1 MPRKG
6 KDPEFK
12 PFWSADPPKKDA
24 SKPGRTTDQSR
35 PTARKPTVKAG
46 LPGDADHTATIPAR
60 SAAAAAATKPSRPA
74 QAGTAGPR
82 NAAPWADKAPSERTA
97 VQKARPAR
105 DTEARPFAKQGPD
118 APAEQKRTPGPEF
131 ISKGDHAPKADRAPS
146 GDRAARADHA
156 PRADRARRA
165 EPDAGARRG
174 VIVDAPH
181 RPAGKPGH
189 IAPAEHRPHHRSEQE
204 HGAEKP
210 NLHSGQTLELKIAAT
225 TNEGF
230 GVSMHEG
237 KRVLVAGGLPGEQL
251 VARVTYVGRREA
263 FANTLKCIKT
273 SPDRQPA
280 PACSMGKCCDG
291 CGLMQMRYPA
301 QLAWK
306 KSLVARE
313 IRKYPSLSEVQIFD
327 PLGSPRELN
336 YRNSAK
342 LVVAGKFSEPVI
354 GIYRRNTHDV
364 LEIDDCPLHHPLIN
378 KVVKAAK
385 VGIRKGKV
393 AIYNPKSEMGLL
405 RYLVVRVAEPSDRVM
420 VVLVTS
426 DQGYNEMHHLAKH
439 IQQAVPEVAVVA
451 QNINNSTGNVIF
463 GHKDRFITKA
473 QTLRAYLGEKTFSL
487 SPHSFFQVNS
497 GAAEIIYQKV
507 AELAALTGTERVI
520 DVYCGIGGISMFL
533 ADKAREVVGIE
544 FVEAAVADAT
554 ENAALNRAGNCRFE
568 AGDAA
573 HLIDEIG
580 EDGGADLIVLNP
592 PRKGCEE
599 KVLQSVAGIKPARI
613 IYVSCSPETLSRDL
627 DILSRLG
634 YRTLQVHPVDMFPQ
648 TIHVED
654 VALLERIEA

>member
-1 MPRKG
+1 MPRKI

-12 PFWSADPPKKDA
+12 PFWDADPPKKEHTTV
-24 SKPGRTTDQSR
+24 GRTTDQSR
-35 PTARKPTVKAG
+35 PTARKPTLKTD
-46 LPGDADHTATIPAR
+46 LPKDPAQAATNPAR
-60 SAAAAAATKPSRPA
+60 SSATSGPGKPLRPA
-74 QAGTAGPR
+74 QDGTGAPR
-82 NAAPWADKAPSERTA
+82 SSASRSERPAAAERKQAPRTEGA
-97 VQKARPAR
+97 YQGDSTQKTDQSP
-105 DTEARPFAKQGPD
+105 
-118 APAEQKRTPGPEF
+118 
-131 ISKGDHAPKADRAPS
+131 
-146 GDRAARADHA
+146 RAARA
-156 PRADRARRA
+156 PRAEQATGS
-165 EPDAGARRG
+165 EPRLEPLRES
-174 VIVDAPH
+174 PH

-189 IAPAEHRPHHRSEQE
+189 IAPAEHRAHHRSELPQ
-204 HGAEKP
+204 GADQKA
-210 NLHSGQTLELKIAAT
+210 NLHSGMTLELKIAAT

-301 QLAWK
+301 QLIWK

-313 IRKYPSLSEVQIFD
+313 IRKYPSLAEVQIHD
-327 PLGSPRELN
+327 ALGSPRELN

-354 GIYRRNTHDV
+354 GIYRRNTHEV

-426 DQGYNEMHHLAKH
+426 EQGYNEMHHLAKH
-439 IQQAVPEVAVVA
+439 IQLAVPEVAVVA

-473 QTLRAYLGEKTFSL
+473 QTLRATMGEKTFSL
-487 SPHSFFQVNS
+487 SPHSFFQVN
-497 GAAEIIYQKV
+497 GAAAEIIYQKV
-507 AELAALTGTERVI
+507 RELAALTGTERVI
-520 DVYCGIGGISMFL
+520 DVYCGIGGISIFL
-533 ADKAREVVGIE
+533 ADRAREVVGIE

-580 EDGGADLIVLNP
+580 ADGGAELIVLNP

-634 YRTLQVHPVDMFPQ
+634 YRTVEVHPVDMFPQ

>member
-6 KDPEFK
+6 KDAAFK
-12 PFWSADPPKKDA
+12 PFWEHETPAKEGAKAPRGS
-24 SKPGRTTDQSR
+24 DQSR
-35 PTARKPTVKAG
+35 PTARKPALKSVQPKDGDRAPLSGPAAPAAG
-46 LPGDADHTATIPAR
+46 
-60 SAAAAAATKPSRPA
+60 AAAKPVRAGRSGAQGSAPGAVKTESAQRTTAGREASDTGTRPATPPRPA
-74 QAGTAGPR
+74 QA
-82 NAAPWADKAPSERTA
+82 
-97 VQKARPAR
+97 
-105 DTEARPFAKQGPD
+105 PD
-118 APAEQKRTPGPEF
+118 GKR
-131 ISKGDHAPKADRAPS
+131 
-146 GDRAARADHA
+146 A
-156 PRADRARRA
+156 PRAGATSPAPHRHAADQAPGDGPA
-165 EPDAGARRG
+165 AGAAKARAT
-174 VIVDAPH
+174 DAVL
-181 RPAGKPGH
+181 RPAGKAGH
-189 IAPAEHRPHHRSEQE
+189 IAPAEHRPQHRPE
-204 HGAEKP
+204 HPHGVEP
-210 NLHSGQTLELKIAAT
+210 VPHLHSGQTLELKIAAT

-237 KRVLVAGGLPGEQL
+237 KRILVANGLPGEQL

-263 FANTLKCIKT
+263 FANTIKTIKT
-273 SPDRQPA
+273 SPDRQLS
-280 PACSMGKCCDG
+280 PACQMGKCCDG

-313 IRKYPSLSEVQIFD
+313 IRKFPSLAEVEIFD
-327 PLGSPRELN
+327 TVGSPKELN

-342 LVVAGKFSEPVI
+342 LVVAGKFSAPVI
-354 GIYRRNTHDV
+354 GIYRRNTHEV
-364 LEIDDCPLHHPLIN
+364 LEIDDCPLHHELIN

-385 VGIRKGKV
+385 AGIRKGKV
-393 AIYNPKSEMGLL
+393 PIYNPKSEMGLL
-405 RYLVVRVAEPSDRVM
+405 RYLVVRVAEPGDRVM

-426 DQGYNEMHHLAKH
+426 EQGYNEMHHLAKH

-473 QTLRAYLGEKTFSL
+473 QTLRAHLGEKTFSL
-487 SPHSFFQVNS
+487 SPHSFYQVNS
-497 GAAEIIYQKV
+497 GAAQVIYRKV
-507 AELAALTGTERVI
+507 RELAALTGVERVL
-520 DVYCGIGGISMFL
+520 DVYCGIGGISIFL
-533 ADKAREVVGIE
+533 ADRAREVVGIE

-554 ENAALNRAGNCRFE
+554 ENAALNRASNCRFE

-580 EDGGADLIVLNP
+580 EEGGADLIVLNP

>member
-1 MPRKG
+1 MKNKNDGPKRNKAEMPRKG
-6 KDPEFK
+6 KDSEFK
-12 PFWSADPPKKDA
+12 PFWEAEAPKKDA
-24 SKPGRTTDQSR
+24 AKAPRGSDQSR
-35 PTARKPTVKAG
+35 PTARKPTLKSE
-46 LPGDADHTATIPAR
+46 LPKDGDQAATISRPAP
-60 SAAAAAATKPSRPA
+60 AAAAKPARPA
-74 QAGTAGPR
+74 QTGASR
-82 NAAPWADKAPSERTA
+82 SPSA
-97 VQKARPAR
+97 
-105 DTEARPFAKQGPD
+105 
-118 APAEQKRTPGPEF
+118 
-131 ISKGDHAPKADRAPS
+131 
-146 GDRAARADHA
+146 A
-156 PRADRARRA
+156 PRAGKPFPKAHTQEQAADGGTGA
-165 EPDAGARRG
+165 EPVAHLRKAHTADAA
-174 VIVDAPH
+174 H
-181 RPAGKPGH
+181 RPAGNPGPGHH
-189 IAPAEHRPHHRSEQE
+189 IAPAEHRPHFRAE
-204 HGAEKP
+204 HAHGGEHKP

-237 KRVLVAGGLPGEQL
+237 KRVLVANGLPGEQL

-263 FANTLKCIKT
+263 FANTIKCIKT
-273 SPDRQPA
+273 SPDRQLA
-280 PACSMGKCCDG
+280 PACHMGKCCDG

-301 QLAWK
+301 QLTWK

-313 IRKYPSLSEVQIFD
+313 IRKFPSLAEVQIAD
-327 PLGSPRELN
+327 TIASPKELN

-342 LVVAGKFSEPVI
+342 LVVAGKFSDPVI
-354 GIYRRNTHDV
+354 GIYRRNTHEV

-378 KVVKAAK
+378 AVVKAAK

-393 AIYNPKSEMGLL
+393 PIYNPKSEMGLL

-426 DQGYNEMHHLAKH
+426 EQGYNEMHHLAKH

-463 GHKDRFITKA
+463 GHKDRFLTKA
-473 QTLRAYLGEKTFSL
+473 QTLRAYLGDKTFSL
-487 SPHSFFQVNS
+487 SPHSFFQVNG
-497 GAAEIIYQKV
+497 GAAEIIYRKV
-507 AELAALTGTERVI
+507 RELAALTGKERVI
-520 DVYCGIGGISMFL
+520 DVYCGIGGISIFL
-533 ADKAREVVGIE
+533 ADQAREVVGIE

-568 AGDAA
+568 AGDAV

-592 PRKGCEE
+592 PRKGCDE

>member
-1 MPRKG
+1 MPRKI

-12 PFWSADPPKKDA
+12 PFWDAEPPKKNDTKVA
-24 SKPGRTTDQSR
+24 RTTDQSR
-35 PTARKPTVKAG
+35 PTARKPTLKTD
-46 LPGDADHTATIPAR
+46 LPKDADQPAR
-60 SAAAAAATKPSRPA
+60 SAATSGPGKPFRPA
-74 QAGTAGPR
+74 QTDTDAPRGAASRSDRPAAGERKQAPR
-82 NAAPWADKAPSERTA
+82 AEGAYQGDSTNSP
-97 VQKARPAR
+97 RPAR
-105 DTEARPFAKQGPD
+105 
-118 APAEQKRTPGPEF
+118 
-131 ISKGDHAPKADRAPS
+131 
-146 GDRAARADHA
+146 A
-156 PRADRARRA
+156 PRAEHAQGS
-165 EPDAGARRG
+165 EPAVGARQEPLRES
-174 VIVDAPH
+174 PH

-189 IAPAEHRPHHRSEQE
+189 IAPAEHRAHHRSELPQ
-204 HGAEKP
+204 GADQKP
-210 NLHSGQTLELKIAAT
+210 NLHSGMTLELKIAAT

-251 VARVTYVGRREA
+251 VARVTYVGCREA

-301 QLAWK
+301 QLVWK

-313 IRKYPSLSEVQIFD
+313 IRKYPSLAEVQIHD
-327 PLGSPRELN
+327 ALGSPKELN

-354 GIYRRNTHDV
+354 GIYRRNTHEV

-426 DQGYNEMHHLAKH
+426 EQGYNEMHHLAKH
-439 IQQAVPEVAVVA
+439 IQLAVPEVAVVA

-497 GAAEIIYQKV
+497 GAAEIIYEKV
-507 AELAALTGTERVI
+507 RELAALTGTERVI
-520 DVYCGIGGISMFL
+520 DVYCGIGGISIFL
-533 ADKAREVVGIE
+533 ADQAREVVGIE

-554 ENAALNRAGNCRFE
+554 ENAALNRAGNCRFV

-580 EDGGADLIVLNP
+580 EDGGADLIILNP

-599 KVLQSVAGIKPARI
+599 KVLESVAGIKPARI

-654 VALLERIEA
+654 VALLERIVE

>member
-1 MPRKG
+1 MPTRKN
-6 KDPEFK
+6 KDTEFK
-12 PFWSADPPKKDA
+12 PFWNADTPKKDA
-24 SKPGRTTDQSR
+24 AKPARTTDQSR
-35 PTARKPTVKAG
+35 PTARKPTPKAD
-46 LPGDADHTATIPAR
+46 LPKDADQIAAISSPAATAPAR
-60 SAAAAAATKPSRPA
+60 
-74 QAGTAGPR
+74 Q
-82 NAAPWADKAPSERTA
+82 
-97 VQKARPAR
+97 ARPA
-105 DTEARPFAKQGPD
+105 GPKVSPTR
-118 APAEQKRTPGPEF
+118 AGKPAGERTPGRKTDHSDGAEAEPAASPRTGAAAERSQAPRFTERKWAPE
-131 ISKGDHAPKADRAPS
+131 SGGSPKSDHTPGSEPAP
-146 GDRAARADHA
+146 AAR
-156 PRADRARRA
+156 R
-165 EPDAGARRG
+165 EQLG
-174 VIVDAPH
+174 DAPH

-189 IAPAEHRPHHRSEQE
+189 IAPAAHRPHHRPE
-204 HGAEKP
+204 HAHGEDGKP

-237 KRVLVAGGLPGEQL
+237 KRVLVANGLPGEQL

-263 FANTLKCIKT
+263 FANTIKTIVT
-273 SPDRQPA
+273 SPDRQPS

-291 CGLMQMRYPA
+291 CGLMQMRYSA

-313 IRKYPSLSEVQIFD
+313 VRKYPSLGEVQISD
-327 PLGSPRELN
+327 TVGSPKELN

-354 GIYRRNTHDV
+354 GIYRRNTHEV

-378 KVVKAAK
+378 AVVKAAK

-393 AIYNPKSEMGLL
+393 PIYNPKSEMGLL

-426 DQGYNEMHHLAKH
+426 EQGYNEMHHLAKH

-487 SPHSFFQVNS
+487 SPHSFYQVNS

-507 AELAALTGTERVI
+507 RELAALTGKERVI
-520 DVYCGIGGISMFL
+520 DVYCGIGGISIFL
-533 ADKAREVVGIE
+533 ADQAREVVGIE

-554 ENAALNRAGNCRFE
+554 ENAALNRAGNCRFV
-568 AGDAA
+568 AGDAV

-580 EDGGADLIVLNP
+580 EEGGADLIVLNP
-592 PRKGCEE
+592 PRKGCDE
-599 KVLQSVAGIKPARI
+599 KVLQSAAGIKPARI

-634 YRTLQVHPVDMFPQ
+634 YRTLEIHPVDMFPQ

-654 VALLERIEA
+654 VALLERIEG

>member
-1 MPRKG
+1 MPRKRT
-6 KDPEFK
+6 DSEFK
-12 PFWSADPPKKDA
+12 PFWSAESPKKDDA
-24 SKPGRTTDQSR
+24 KQARPTDQSR
-35 PTARKPTVKAG
+35 PSARKPSLKTELPKDAGQSASLAGSAAEGKQARPAQSAHPTTKKTASGPEKLAAPRAPGLKAYQG
-46 LPGDADHTATIPAR
+46 RHDDGRAAARLASGAPAADGQP
-60 SAAAAAATKPSRPA
+60 SAAA
-74 QAGTAGPR
+74 QAPKSAHGEA
-82 NAAPWADKAPSERTA
+82 
-97 VQKARPAR
+97 PAR
-105 DTEARPFAKQGPD
+105 TGGRKDQLSD
-118 APAEQKRTPGPEF
+118 
-131 ISKGDHAPKADRAPS
+131 S
-146 GDRAARADHA
+146 
-156 PRADRARRA
+156 
-165 EPDAGARRG
+165 
-174 VIVDAPH
+174 PH

-189 IAPAEHRPHHRSEQE
+189 IAPAEHRASHRPEHA
-204 HGAEKP
+204 HGAEHKP

-237 KRVLVAGGLPGEQL
+237 KRVLVANALPGEQL

-263 FANTLKCIKT
+263 FANTLKCIKI
-273 SPDRQPA
+273 SPDRQMA

-301 QLAWK
+301 QLSWK

-313 IRKYPSLSEVQIFD
+313 IRKYPALGEVVIHD
-327 PLGSPRELN
+327 TLGSPKELN

-342 LVVAGKFSEPVI
+342 LVVAGKFAEPVI
-354 GIYRRNTHDV
+354 GIYRRNTHEV

-385 VGIRKGKV
+385 AGIRKGKV
-393 AIYNPKSEMGLL
+393 PIYNAKSEMGLL

-426 DQGYNEMHHLAKH
+426 EQGYNEMHHLAKH

-487 SPHSFFQVNS
+487 SPHSFYQVNS
-497 GAAEIIYQKV
+497 GAAEIIYEKV
-507 AELAALTGTERVI
+507 RELAALTGTERVI
-520 DVYCGIGGISMFL
+520 DVYCGIGGISIFL
-533 ADKAREVVGIE
+533 ADRAREVVGIE

-568 AGDAA
+568 AGDAV

-580 EDGGADLIVLNP
+580 ADGGADLIVLNP

-634 YRTLQVHPVDMFPQ
+634 YRTLEVHPVDMFPQ

>member
-6 KDPEFK
+6 RDSEFK
-12 PFWSADPPKKDA
+12 PFWNAEPAKKEEA
-24 SKPGRTTDQSR
+24 KTLRKTDQSR
-35 PTARKPTVKAG
+35 PTARKPTLKTDFPKAG
-46 LPGDADHTATIPAR
+46 DQATTISTPSPSLAAASKPAR
-60 SAAAAAATKPSRPA
+60 QVQTVHNGAPSRTDQPA
-74 QAGTAGPR
+74 
-82 NAAPWADKAPSERTA
+82 ADRPP
-97 VQKARPAR
+97 VQKARPSKETTGKSAPGQGTGATT
-105 DTEARPFAKQGPD
+105 DLKRPP
-118 APAEQKRTPGPEF
+118 
-131 ISKGDHAPKADRAPS
+131 
-146 GDRAARADHA
+146 RADHA
-156 PRADRARRA
+156 PGAERAAA
-165 EPDAGARRG
+165 SAPGARKEQLS
-174 VIVDAPH
+174 DPPH
-181 RPAGKPGH
+181 RPDGKPGH
-189 IAPAEHRPHHRSEQE
+189 HIVPAEHRAHHRPEHA
-204 HGAEKP
+204 HGAEHKP

-237 KRVLVAGGLPGEQL
+237 KRVLVANGLPGEQL

-263 FANTLKCIKT
+263 FANTIKCIQT
-273 SPDRQPA
+273 SPDRQPS
-280 PACSMGKCCDG
+280 PACHMGKCCDG

-306 KSLVARE
+306 KSLVTRE
-313 IRKYPSLSEVQIFD
+313 IRNYPSLAEVKVFD
-327 PLGSPRELN
+327 TIGSPRVLN

-342 LVVAGKFSEPVI
+342 LVVAGKFSDPVI
-354 GIYRRNTHDV
+354 GIYRRNTHEV
-364 LEIDDCPLHHPLIN
+364 LEIEDCPLHHPLIN
-378 KVVKAAK
+378 AVVKAAK

-393 AIYNPKSEMGLL
+393 PIYNPKSEMGLL

-497 GAAEIIYQKV
+497 GAAEVIYEKV
-507 AELAALTGTERVI
+507 RELAALTGSERVI

-533 ADKAREVVGIE
+533 AEQAREVVGIE

-568 AGDAA
+568 AGDAV

-580 EDGGADLIVLNP
+580 ADGGADLIVLNP

-599 KVLQSVAGIKPARI
+599 KVLQSVAAIRPARI

-627 DILSRLG
+627 DLLSRLG

>member
-1 MPRKG
+1 MKNKNDGPKRNKAELPRKI

-12 PFWSADPPKKDA
+12 PFWSADPPKKDDTIA
-24 SKPGRTTDQSR
+24 ARTTDQSR
-35 PTARKPTVKAG
+35 PTARKPTLKTD
-46 LPGDADHTATIPAR
+46 LPKDHEQTATIPAR
-60 SAAAAAATKPSRPA
+60 SARASGPGKPFRPA
-74 QAGTAGPR
+74 QDGTGAPR
-82 NAAPWADKAPSERTA
+82 SAASRSD
-97 VQKARPAR
+97 RPADGER
-105 DTEARPFAKQGPD
+105 
-118 APAEQKRTPGPEF
+118 KRTSRPD
-131 ISKGDHAPKADRAPS
+131 SAYQGDATNMTDGAP
-146 GDRAARADHA
+146 RAARP
-156 PRADRARRA
+156 PRTEHTPGTGAAVVARQ
-165 EPDAGARRG
+165 EPLRES
-174 VIVDAPH
+174 PH
-181 RPAGKPGH
+181 RPASKPGH
-189 IAPAEHRPHHRSEQE
+189 IAPAEHRAHHRSELPQ
-204 HGAEKP
+204 GADQKP
-210 NLHSGQTLELKIAAT
+210 NLHSGMTLELKIAAT

-263 FANTLKCIKT
+263 FANTLKCIKV

-301 QLAWK
+301 QLVWK

-313 IRKYPSLSEVQIFD
+313 IRKYPSLAEVQIQD
-327 PLGSPRELN
+327 ALGSPRELN

-354 GIYRRNTHDV
+354 GIYRRNTHEV

-378 KVVKAAK
+378 QVVKAAK

-426 DQGYNEMHHLAKH
+426 EQGYNEMHHLAKH

-497 GAAEIIYQKV
+497 GAAEIIYEKV
-507 AELAALTGTERVI
+507 RELAALTGVERVI
-520 DVYCGIGGISMFL
+520 DVYCGIGGISIFL
-533 ADKAREVVGIE
+533 ADQAREVVGIE

-554 ENAALNRAGNCRFE
+554 ENAALNRAGNCRFV

-599 KVLQSVAGIKPARI
+599 KVLESVAGIKPARI

>member
-1 MPRKG
+1 MPRKRS
-6 KDPEFK
+6 DSEFK
-12 PFWSADPPKKDA
+12 PFWSAESPKKEDA
-24 SKPGRTTDQSR
+24 KQARQTDQSR
-35 PTARKPTVKAG
+35 LTARKPGQKTDLPKDAGQTASLAGPAAEGKQAKPAQGAHPTAKRTASGPEKSAAPRAPGLKAYQG
-46 LPGDADHTATIPAR
+46 RHDDGR
-60 SAAAAAATKPSRPA
+60 SAARLVPGASAEDGQS
-74 QAGTAGPR
+74 
-82 NAAPWADKAPSERTA
+82 
-97 VQKARPAR
+97 
-105 DTEARPFAKQGPD
+105 FD
-118 APAEQKRTPGPEF
+118 APQ
-131 ISKGDHAPKADRAPS
+131 APKT
-146 GDRAARADHA
+146 ARAQGEA
-156 PRADRARRA
+156 
-165 EPDAGARRG
+165 AGHTGGRK
-174 VIVDAPH
+174 DQLSDSPH

-189 IAPAEHRPHHRSEQE
+189 IAPAEHRPSHRPEHA
-204 HGAEKP
+204 HGAEHKP

-237 KRVLVAGGLPGEQL
+237 KRVLVANALPGEQL

-263 FANTLKCIKT
+263 FANTLKCIKI
-273 SPDRQPA
+273 SPDRQMA

-291 CGLMQMRYPA
+291 CGLMQMRYSA
-301 QLAWK
+301 QLTWK

-313 IRKYPSLSEVQIFD
+313 IRKYPSLGEVVIHD
-327 PLGSPRELN
+327 TLGSPKELN

-354 GIYRRNTHDV
+354 GIYRRNTHEV

-385 VGIRKGKV
+385 AGIKKGKV
-393 AIYNPKSEMGLL
+393 PIYNAKSEMGLL

-426 DQGYNEMHHLAKH
+426 EQGYNEMHHLAKH

-487 SPHSFFQVNS
+487 SPHSFYQVNS
-497 GAAEIIYQKV
+497 GAAEIIYEKV
-507 AELAALTGTERVI
+507 RELAALTGTERVI
-520 DVYCGIGGISMFL
+520 DVYCGIGGISIFL
-533 ADKAREVVGIE
+533 AQQAREVVGIE

-568 AGDAA
+568 AGDAV

-580 EDGGADLIVLNP
+580 ADGGADLIVLNP

-634 YRTLQVHPVDMFPQ
+634 YRTLEVHPVDMFPQ